1 MGFIYTVFLLSFFYI
16 LAFGFIVLK
25 KSNNR
30 CIFIF
35 SIDKLERYLKR
46 ITSLKIWLYFSNS
59 LLMFLILFYK
69 NFLLK
74 LL

>member
-25 KSNNR
+25 KSNNHR
-30 CIFIF
+30 IFIF
-35 SIDKLERYLKR
+35 SIDKLERDLKR

-59 LLMFLILFYK
+59 LLMFLVLFYK
-69 NFLLK
+69 NFLLQ